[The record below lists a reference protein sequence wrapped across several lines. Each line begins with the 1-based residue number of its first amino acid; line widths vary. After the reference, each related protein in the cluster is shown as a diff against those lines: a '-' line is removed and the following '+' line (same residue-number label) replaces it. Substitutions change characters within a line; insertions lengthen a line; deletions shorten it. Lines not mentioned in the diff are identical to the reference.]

1 MAKEFSWGI
10 DLPILVILYILV
22 IIYIGYYSYR
32 KRLGVSVKDF
42 FTASKTLGYV
52 VLGIGLFATI
62 ASGNT
67 FLGYAGQAYRAGG
80 YPFLVVPAFYVSIL
94 IGFLLL
100 GSKMIPLSNKRG
112 YVTPG
117 DYLKERFGSTAL
129 TVFLL
134 ILMFWCTF
142 VQFFEQSIAMGYIG
156 EVTSGGYLTYE
167 VSAAIFTIAVLI
179 LMLLGGFRGTALANF
194 LMGVVMI
201 AAMLGVLFGIIP
213 ILGGTGILASAVTSG
228 TGVKAVLVEKPET
241 YLGWISTVL
250 LIMFGVVAYFQVW
263 NFIIANKNFKS
274 LRDQFK
280 FTPLIYSI
288 IPTIFVILG
297 ILGLAL
303 FPGLSKSESE
313 KVQIYLLNE
322 AASRSPVGY
331 ALGELMLL
339 GVIAATLSTAAAVIF
354 AMSMTLAKDFYV
366 KLINPRAD
374 EKKVLNVSKI
384 IMVALGIFGYIIVMT
399 PKLTLW
405 EWVVLKFQVGLQAV
419 APFLLSLYIPWVNS
433 RGAWVGSIIGFII
446 VVGSYLS
453 GVTKLYNF
461 DLGVLG
467 FLINAALVLV
477 VSYLTKKQDEVLRA
491 SELLAT

>member
-1 MAKEFSWGI
+1 
-10 DLPILVILYILV
+10 
-22 IIYIGYYSYR
+22 
-32 KRLGVSVKDF
+32 
-42 FTASKTLGYV
+42 
-52 VLGIGLFATI
+52 
-62 ASGNT
+62 
-67 FLGYAGQAYRAGG
+67 
-80 YPFLVVPAFYVSIL
+80 
-94 IGFLLL
+94 
-100 GSKMIPLSNKRG
+100 
-112 YVTPG
+112 
-117 DYLKERFGSTAL
+117 
-129 TVFLL
+129 
-134 ILMFWCTF
+134 
-142 VQFFEQSIAMGYIG
+142 
-156 EVTSGGYLTYE
+156 
-167 VSAAIFTIAVLI
+167 
-179 LMLLGGFRGTALANF
+179 
-194 LMGVVMI
+194 
-201 AAMLGVLFGIIP
+201 
-213 ILGGTGILASAVTSG
+213 
-228 TGVKAVLVEKPET
+228 
-241 YLGWISTVL
+241 
-250 LIMFGVVAYFQVW
+250 MFGVVAYFQVW

-297 ILGLAL
+297 VLGLAL

>member
-10 DLPILVILYILV
+10 DLPIIVILYVLF
-22 IIYIGYYSYR
+22 IIYIGYYSYK

-52 VLGIGLFATI
+52 VLGFGLFATI

-67 FLGYAGQAYRAGG
+67 FLGYAGQVYRAGG

-94 IGFLLL
+94 VGFLLL
-100 GSKMIPLSNKRG
+100 GSKTIPLSNKRG

-129 TVFLL
+129 MVFLL
-134 ILMFWCTF
+134 VLMFWCTF

-156 EVTSGGYLTYE
+156 EVTSGGYLSYE
-167 VSAAIFTIAVLI
+167 VSAAIFTVAVLV

-194 LMGVVMI
+194 IMGVVMV

-213 ILGGTGILASAVTSG
+213 ILGGAGALASAVTSS
-228 TGVKAVLVEKPET
+228 TGVKAVLAEKPET
-241 YLGWISTVL
+241 YLGWVSTIL
-250 LIMFGVVAYFQVW
+250 LIMFGVIAYFQVW
-263 NFIIANKNFKS
+263 NFIIANKSFKS

-280 FTPLIYSI
+280 FTPLIYTV

-297 ILGLAL
+297 VLGLAL
-303 FPGLSKSESE
+303 FPGLSKAESE
-313 KVQIYLLNE
+313 RVQIYLINE

-331 ALGELMLL
+331 VLGELTLL

-354 AMSMTLAKDFYV
+354 AMSTTLAKDFYV
-366 KLINPRAD
+366 KLINPKAD
-374 EKKVLNVSKI
+374 EKKILNVSKI

-419 APFLLSLYIPWVNS
+419 APFLLSLYIPWINS
-433 RGAWVGSIIGFII
+433 RGAWAGSVIGFVI

-453 GVTKLYNF
+453 GVTKIYNF
-461 DLGVLG
+461 DTGVLG
-467 FLINAALVLV
+467 FLINALLVFI
-477 VSYLTKKQDEVLRA
+477 VSYATRKPEEVAKA
-491 SELLAT
+491 SEIIAT